1 MRDGSIEIHRF
12 LEEWKVDTASGNIVF
27 RFFRENQR
35 PQQQPPK
42 NEFVAEVERIRARAR
57 K

>member
-12 LEEWKVDTASGNIVF
+12 LEQWKLDTASGNIIF

-35 PQQQPPK
+35 PQQEPAR
-42 NEFVAEVERIRARAR
+42 NEFAAAVERIRARAR

>member
-12 LEEWKVDTASGNIVF
+12 LDGWKVDTVSGNIVF
-27 RFFRENQR
+27 RFFRDNQR
-35 PQQQPPK
+35 PQLQPAK
-42 NEFVAEVERIRARAR
+42 NQFVAAIERIRSGAR

>member
-1 MRDGSIEIHRF
+1 MRDGSMEIHRF
-12 LEEWKVDTASGNIVF
+12 LEEWKVDEASGNIIF

-35 PQQQPPK
+35 PRQQPAK
-42 NEFVAEVERIRARAR
+42 NEFVAAIERIRAGAR